1 MIGND
6 IVDLDLA
13 QKKSNWR
20 RKGFLNKIFTLQ
32 EQSLIHNDSNPELM
46 VWNLWSRKES
56 VYKIYNRQTGNSGFF
71 PLRIECF
78 FEDLNTGTVRIDN
91 FIFYTKTQI
100 EDDFVYTVA
109 VSEFALFDKIKSL
122 ETVENIQKEK
132 GVPFLFESET
142 HEKIP
147 VSITHH
153 GLFQRIITLK

>member
-13 QKKSNWR
+13 QKESNWR

-32 EQSLIHNDSNPELM
+32 EQALILNDSNPECM

-56 VYKIYNRQTGNSGFF
+56 AYKIYNRKTGISGFF
-71 PLRIECF
+71 PLRIECD
-78 FEDLNTGTVRIDN
+78 FEDLSTGTVRIDD

-100 EDDFVYTVA
+100 EDDFVYTIA
-109 VSEFALFDKIKSL
+109 VSKFALFDNIKSL

-132 GVPFLFESET
+132 GVPFLFESKT
-142 HEKIP
+142 KEKIP

-153 GLFQRIITLK
+153 GIFQRIITL

>member
-32 EQSLIHNDSNPELM
+32 EQSLIHNDSNPERM

-56 VYKIYNRQTGNSGFF
+56 GYKIYNRQTGNSGFF
-71 PLRIECF
+71 PLRIECI
-78 FEDLNTGTVRIDN
+78 FEDLNTGTVRIDD

-100 EDDFVYTVA
+100 EDDFVYTIA

-132 GVPFLFESET
+132 GVPFLFESKT
-142 HEKIP
+142 QGKIP

-153 GLFQRIITLK
+153 GIFQRIITLK